1 MHQISRKFDFL
12 FRYEILKKRFL
23 QNIERDL
30 FIIDFFEEFL
40 RIFIIYL
47 RKIFIMLLK
56 NIIELFLNYEFLSY
70 L

>member
-1 MHQISRKFDFL
+1 M
-12 FRYEILKKRFL
+12 
-23 QNIERDL
+23 
-30 FIIDFFEEFL
+30 IDFFEEFL

-56 NIIELFLNYEFLSY
+56 NIIEFILNYEFLSY